1 MQRTTL
7 SLMLSLLFLP
17 AFAQAVALNNL
28 TQGGRDPFT
37 PLYQSS
43 NEPPL
48 NMLVLG
54 KDHRLYYEAYN
65 DASDLDG
72 DGVYDVGYQGWR
84 VKPGYGEGKGNFKI
98 DYYGYFD
105 SYKCYSYNSSNSRF
119 EPINTTS
126 NKKCRSFSS
135 ARWSGDFLNYLTTSR
150 IDAIRR
156 VLYGGKRS
164 TDTASDTVLERT
176 FIPQDAHSW
185 GKEYMSVAFD
195 GYDIQD
201 YTPMASPAS
210 GRRHLFANTTRCTPN
225 GCQTSYLN
233 PPLLRTIK
241 DSNRRVW
248 EWVSIERPVADT
260 QYADGSNNRVD
271 IPTSDLTDYVVR
283 VQVCKTGLLEDEC
296 KRYGTSYKP
305 YGLIQQYGDAGGMRF
320 GLFTGSYSDNTQG
333 GVLRKNIGS
342 ISDEINASDG
352 TFTSTV
358 GIIRNIDKMRI
369 EGFSNSREY
378 YGVSTNDNDCR
389 YGDAFSKQLNNG
401 RCSSWGNP
409 VAEMLWET
417 VKYYAG
423 GSAGYTSDAKGAG
436 VGLSVAAWTDP
447 YGMNGTQRRNH
458 VCAKPVITLISDIFP
473 NFDGDLGNATL
484 NGSEFKIQET
494 LDNMWKAEFG
504 EGPRNV
510 IIGEYGSNN
519 NQAPTTKTATSFF
532 GLRGLPEEP
541 GKAGTFYSAAVA
553 EFARKNDINAAPSKQ
568 IVSTF
573 SIALASALP
582 KIEIPVAG
590 QKVVFTP
597 FAKSPSNGGGTGD
610 STNYRPTN
618 QIVDFYIDT
627 IRNVPGFATDTS
639 INAGRPYYKFRINF
653 EDVEYGG
660 DHDMDAIAE
669 YEIRLLA
676 NNTIEVK
683 VNSTY
688 AAGGIDQHMGYVVS
702 GTTKDG
708 VYLVVKDIGGNNVKY
723 WMDALPATTGNPS
736 GTPFGATG
744 NMSAL
749 TDTRIFTPNSSAS
762 TITDLKSPLWYAAK
776 YGGFIDDEEEDKP
789 KRNVLDNVAEWDAD
803 GDGVPDNY
811 FLVTNPLKL
820 KEQLDRAFSR
830 IDATARSSAPV
841 GSTAGSSSQ
850 SSEYRIYRTA
860 YRANQWSGN
869 LSALALNTDSLQ
881 LSTTYWDANDPGKL
895 IPPIERVLMSWN
907 PDTRTGRA
915 FDAAAEMAQLSSA
928 QKAALNYPD
937 GDPGGFV
944 VTPRM
949 EARAKYIRGD
959 NSNEGTTSGKYRVRE
974 QVGNETNYIADI
986 LDAQPYAV
994 GPVPRADYYAD
1005 TGYAAFANQQASRIN
1020 FVYAGA
1026 NGGVYH
1032 AFMDDVVTNQEH
1044 NGRERFGYIPSFVFD
1059 KLRKLEEQSYSHEYY
1074 LNGQTAVQDVKTD
1087 DGTWR
1092 TLLAATAG
1100 FGGKGLF
1107 ALDISNPLSVGSSVI
1122 SSVTRWEFFNSNDTA
1137 KGSPDMGY
1145 QPYSPLI
1152 TKMNDGKW
1160 YVITGNGFNSTTGS
1174 ATLFMLD
1181 VSGPGSSGWNG
1192 KVVKL
1197 TVDATI
1203 AGNNGLFSNS
1213 NGLSAPTAADIDSN
1227 GTADYI
1233 YAGDM
1238 FGNLWKFDVSS
1249 TNSAQWRVGL
1259 GGKPMF
1265 RAVRS
1270 DKAQSIVSPPAI
1282 AMEKKAE
1289 SSLSITNK
1297 RLMVYFGTGKFYED
1311 CDRYNSSCTGQADTN
1326 SVYGI
1331 VDPELSIGSDGVM
1344 TNAAVGSSYTPP
1356 ALTSL
1361 VEQRIAQFNS
1371 ADLTKFNIP
1380 GLLLSDIE
1388 KYRCILPKKE
1398 DGTFQSNCSDDNK
1411 YTAGIQY
1418 GWYANFPLGEER
1430 HVGMPRISG
1439 GTVIFNTMTPAE
1451 DVSNSCAF
1459 TSKSG
1464 LMALNLDDGGQSR
1477 PRFVITNSGT
1487 GTKVSI
1493 NNVGFLSTTSTPN
1506 GTTTIK
1512 GSIPSGLNDERGFGR
1527 NYNGKKSTSACE
1539 KAIDVDP
1546 LGNATQINV
1555 CDSRVV
1561 VPVNWSE
1568 VIK

>member
-1 MQRTTL
+1 MQRTY
-7 SLMLSLLFLP
+7 LSLLIGMLLMP
-17 AFAQAVALNNL
+17 AITQAVTLNNL

-72 DGVYDVGYQGWR
+72 DGIYDVGYQGWR
-84 VKPGYGEGKGNFKI
+84 VKPGYSAGKGNFKI

-105 SYKCYSYNSSNSRF
+105 SYKCYAYTNNRF
-119 EPINTTS
+119 EPISTSTTKQCPNNS
-126 NKKCRSFSS
+126 T
-135 ARWSGDFLNYLTTSR
+135 APWSGDFLNYLTTSR
-150 IDAIRR
+150 MDAIRK

-164 TDTASDTVLERT
+164 VDTGAETVLERS
-176 FIPQDAHSW
+176 FIPQDAHAW
-185 GKEYMSVAFD
+185 GKEYASIAID
-195 GYDIQD
+195 GYDIQN
-201 YTPMASPAS
+201 YTPMALPSA
-210 GRRHLFANTTRCTPN
+210 GTRHLFANTTRCTPN
-225 GCQTSYLN
+225 GCQTSYFN

-241 DSNRRVW
+241 NSNRRVW
-248 EWVSIERPVADT
+248 EWLSIERPVAEN
-260 QYADGSNNRVD
+260 QYADGNNTRVN
-271 IPTSDLTDYVVR
+271 IPTGDMVDYNVR
-283 VQVCKTGLLEDEC
+283 VQVCKASLLEDEC
-296 KRYGTSYKP
+296 KRYGSSYKP
-305 YGLIQQYGDAGGMRF
+305 YGLIQQYGDADSMRF

-333 GVLRKNIGS
+333 GVLRKNIGL
-342 ISDEINASDG
+342 ISDEINASNG

-358 GIIRNIDKMRI
+358 GIIRSIDNLRI

-378 YGVSTNDNDCR
+378 YGVSANDNDCS
-389 YGDAFSKQLNNG
+389 YANAFSKQLANG

-409 VAEMLWET
+409 VGEMLWET
-417 VKYYAG
+417 VRYYSGA
-423 GSAGYTSDAKGAG
+423 SANYTSDNKGNAL
-436 VGLSVAAWTDP
+436 GLSVAAWQDP
-447 YGMNGTQRRNH
+447 YGQQSNGTRRNH
-458 VCAKPVITLISDIFP
+458 VCAKPVITLLSDIFP
-473 NFDGDLGNATL
+473 NFDGDLSNATL
-484 NGSEFKIQET
+484 NGNSFTISNI
-494 LDNMWKAEFG
+494 LGSMWQAEFG
-504 EGPRNV
+504 NSSKNI
-510 IIGEYGSNN
+510 IIGENGSNN
-519 NQAPTTKTATSFF
+519 DQAPTTKTASSFF
-532 GLRGLPEEP
+532 GLKGLPEEP

-573 SIALASALP
+573 AIALASALP

-590 QKVVFTP
+590 QKVTFTP
-597 FAKSPSNGGGTGD
+597 FAKSPSNGGGTGG
-610 STNYRPTN
+610 TNDYRPTN

-627 IRNVPGFATDTS
+627 IRNVTGFPTDTS

-702 GTTKDG
+702 GSTKDG
-708 VYLVVKDIGGNNVKY
+708 VYLVVKDIGGRDVRY
-723 WMDALPATTGNPS
+723 WMDASPATAGNPS
-736 GTPFGATG
+736 GTPLGGTG

-749 TDTRIFTPNSSAS
+749 SDTRTFTANGGAA

-776 YGGFIDDEEEDKP
+776 YGGFIDDDTEGSTNKD
-789 KRNVLDNVAEWDAD
+789 VLDNTAEWDAD

-830 IDATARSSAPV
+830 IDATSRSSAPV
-841 GSTAGSSSQ
+841 GSAAGSNSQ

-860 YRANQWSGN
+860 YKANQWSGN
-869 LSALALNTDSLQ
+869 LSAIALSTNSLQ
-881 LSTTYWDANDPGKL
+881 LGTVYWDANDPGKL

-907 PDTRTGRA
+907 PDTRTGHA
-915 FDAAAEMAQLSSA
+915 FDAASQMAYLSSA
-928 QKAALNYPD
+928 QKAALNFPN

-944 VTPRM
+944 VTPLM

-994 GPVPRADYYAD
+994 GPVPRADYYTD
-1005 TGYAAFANQQASRIN
+1005 SGYAEFANAKSNRTN

-1026 NGGVYH
+1026 NGGVFH

-1044 NGRERFGYIPSFVFD
+1044 NGRERFGYIPSFMFD
-1059 KLRKLEEQSYSHEYY
+1059 KLRKLEEPSYSHEYF
-1074 LNGQTAVQDVKTD
+1074 LNGQTAVQDVKTN
-1087 DGTWR
+1087 DGNWR
-1092 TLLAATAG
+1092 TLLAASSG
-1100 FGGKGLF
+1100 FGGKGIF
-1107 ALDISNPLSVGSSVI
+1107 ALDISDPLSVGSAVI
-1122 SSVTRWEFFNSNDTA
+1122 GNVTRWEYFNSNDSS
-1137 KGSPDMGY
+1137 KGSLDMGY

-1152 TKMNDGKW
+1152 SKMNNGKW
-1160 YVITGNGFNSTTGS
+1160 YVITGNGVNSSTGS
-1174 ATLFMLD
+1174 ASMFLLD
-1181 VSGPGSSGWNG
+1181 VSGPGSTGWNNTTAL
-1192 KVVKL
+1192 KI

-1203 AGNNGLFSNS
+1203 ASNSGLFTGS

-1227 GTADYI
+1227 GTADYL

-1249 TNSAQWRVGL
+1249 TNPAQWRVGL
-1259 GGKPMF
+1259 EGKPMF
-1265 RAVRS
+1265 SATRS
-1270 DKAQSIVSPPAI
+1270 GKAQSIVSPPAI
-1282 AMEKKAE
+1282 AIEKKAE
-1289 SSLSITNK
+1289 SSLNLTNK

-1311 CDRYNSSCTGQADTN
+1311 CDRFSASCSGQSDSNSF
-1326 SVYGI
+1326 YGI
-1331 VDPELSIGSDGVM
+1331 ADPEISLGTSGMV
-1344 TNAAVGSSYTPP
+1344 NAPISSYSTPT
-1356 ALTSL
+1356 LNDL
-1361 VEQRIAQFNS
+1361 VEQKMAQFNS
-1371 ADLTKFNIP
+1371 TDLSKFNIS
-1380 GLLLSDIE
+1380 GLTLGDIE
-1388 KYRCILPKKE
+1388 NYRCILPKKS
-1398 DGTFQSNCSDDNK
+1398 DGSFQANCSDDNQ
-1411 YTAGIQY
+1411 YTAAIET
-1418 GWYANFPLGEER
+1418 GWFLNFPRGEER
-1430 HVGMPRISG
+1430 HVGMPRVAGSTIL
-1439 GTVIFNTMTPAE
+1439 FNTIIPAE
-1451 DVSNSCAF
+1451 DATNTCAF
-1459 TSKSG
+1459 TSQSG

-1477 PRFVITNSGT
+1477 PRFNMTNSGT
-1487 GTKVSI
+1487 NSKVSI
-1493 NNVGFLSTTSTPN
+1493 PNVGFLSTTSTPN

-1512 GSIPSGLNDERGFGR
+1512 GNSPSGLNDERGFGR
-1527 NYNGKKSTSACE
+1527 NYNGKKTNAPCE

-1546 LGNATQINV
+1546 LGKATQINV
-1555 CDSRVV
+1555 CESRIV
-1561 VPVNWSE
+1561 VPVNWTE